1 MAKKYTT
8 YRTLKKWVRILIK
21 TMIIVFFAVGVTL
34 IYKSLNLNAVVR
46 NIPEYQQPKLV
57 YGMLKIYNPDI
68 LVITRTWFND
78 KKGKRLFWYI

>member
-1 MAKKYTT
+1 MYNIRKGKILHLDGDKRYSKKAYDD
-8 YRTLKKWVRILIK
+8 
-21 TMIIVFFAVGVTL
+21 
-34 IYKSLNLNAVVR
+34 YKSLNLNAVVR

>member
-34 IYKSLNLNAVVR
+34 IYKSLNLNA
-46 NIPEYQQPKLV
+46 P
-57 YGMLKIYNPDI
+57 LKEILLAYDI
-68 LVITRTWFND
+68 
-78 KKGKRLFWYI
+78 